1 MRRIAAQ
8 TRVEL
13 LLTLRRGESLLVT
26 AGIPV
31 GVLVFFSLVDVLP
44 HGDGSAV
51 DFLVPGTL
59 ALSVIASAM
68 TSLSIA
74 TGFERHAGV
83 LRLIGA
89 TPLGRGGLFTAKV
102 AALTLVLALQVV
114 AVSLVGLGLGWAPDA
129 TPAAAAVFV
138 GGVAAFAGIGFAAA
152 GRLRAET
159 NLAVANAL
167 FLFFLLLGGVV
178 VPISSLPPSL
188 GTLAQLLPAQPLASG
203 LRASL
208 GGAAVEARDAL
219 TLGVWAGLALLGGWR
234 WFRWD

>member
-1 MRRIAAQ
+1 MTRVAAQ
-8 TRVEL
+8 ARVEL
-13 LLTLRRGESLLVT
+13 VLTLRRGESLLVT

-31 GVLVFFSLVDVLP
+31 LVLVFFSLVDVLP
-44 HGDGSAV
+44 HGRGRAV
-51 DFLVPGTL
+51 DFLVPGVL
-59 ALSVIASAM
+59 ALSVIASAL

-89 TPLGRGGLFTAKV
+89 TPLGRGGLFVAKV
-102 AALTLVLALQVV
+102 TALVGVLALQVV
-114 AVSLVGLGLGWAPDA
+114 AVSVVGLGLGWAPNP
-129 TPAAAAVFV
+129 TPVAAAVFA
-138 GGVAAFAGIGFAAA
+138 GGVVAFAGIGFAAA

-167 FLFFLLLGGVV
+167 FLLFLFLGGVV
-178 VPISSLPPSL
+178 VPVSSLPE
-188 GTLAQLLPAQPLASG
+188 GFQALAHLLPAQPLASG

-208 GGAAVEARDAL
+208 GGVAVETRDAV
-219 TLGVWAGLALLGGWR
+219 TLGVWAVLGLVGGWR